1 MNPRCLDGCVG
12 LDRLAT
18 QDEVRTAMS
27 FLSPEDLNFVSLR
40 NNFSENHCDSS
51 HRAPNLREE
60 IEWLMTVHKTRDGS
74 DT

>member
-1 MNPRCLDGCVG
+1 MNRKCLDGCVG

-27 FLSPEDLNFVSLR
+27 FLSSEDLKFVSLR
-40 NNFSENHCDSS
+40 DDFSENHCDSS
-51 HRAPNLREE
+51 HRAPNLREK
-60 IEWLMTVHKTRDGS
+60 IEWLMTIHKMRDCS